1 MYFLL
6 YFSLVYY
13 LLSIYF
19 LLYFSLV
26 DAKILYLMH
35 KLMGYHSSHPLFV
48 WWGRFIRVIKQ
59 VCFSVSDE
67 SPVLHSP
74 SAEIWNS
81 NFIYGKRVQWEIH
94 SFHSVHNISYQ
105 IKFFRWMLFNRL
117 KIISQSEKQS
127 SICINF
133 LVFNVLKISMGL
145 FLLTPEISVFYFLR
159 IWLAMLFS
167 SPL

>member
-1 MYFLL
+1 
-6 YFSLVYY
+6 
-13 LLSIYF
+13 
-19 LLYFSLV
+19 
-26 DAKILYLMH
+26 MH

-48 WWGRFIRVIKQ
+48 WRGRFIRVIKQ

-94 SFHSVHNISYQ
+94 SFHFVHNMSYQ
-105 IKFFRWMLFNRL
+105 IKFFFFSSFFFFSKLSSLDECFFNRL
-117 KIISQSEKQS
+117 KIIFQSEQQS

-133 LVFNVLKISMGL
+133 LVFNVLKISMEL

-167 SPL
+167 TPL